1 MPSAGKV
8 QYRTGIRIQLRFT
21 QEKFNAEQKS
31 IPVQLRLIR
40 FNTEQKSIRL
50 QLRFIH
56 LHHNHN
62 SYI

>member
-21 QEKFNAEQKS
+21 QEKFNTEQES
-31 IPVQLRLIR
+31 IRVQLRFIR
-40 FNTEQKSIRL
+40 FNTEHKSIRL
-50 QLRFIH
+50 QLLFIH

-62 SYI
+62 SSI